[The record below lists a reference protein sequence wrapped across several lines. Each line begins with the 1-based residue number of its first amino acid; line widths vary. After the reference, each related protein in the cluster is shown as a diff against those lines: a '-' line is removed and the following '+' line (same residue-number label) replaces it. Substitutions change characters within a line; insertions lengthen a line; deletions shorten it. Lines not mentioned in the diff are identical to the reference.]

1 MSSARASFGVSDA
14 ASPAEAQA
22 VASAALRVLWADLA
36 WFDIDL
42 TGLLDAAETA
52 DAASALREYR
62 SRKWMGRGL
71 SENVRLYPGRNDD
84 VLPAAQA
91 LVGRT
96 IGSSGYAEPD
106 RLIFDANDEG
116 TSCWFELTEDQAAD
130 VVATL
135 SRSGHASTLLV
146 RAAR

>member
-1 MSSARASFGVSDA
+1 MR
-14 ASPAEAQA
+14 Q
-22 VASAALRVLWADLA
+22 
-36 WFDIDL
+36 L
-42 TGLLDAAETA
+42 TGGRQKIQADTDNRLRAAPVGRELDKNPGQLGV
-52 DAASALREYR
+52 ALSVTPQDIIRPLQANPLR
-62 SRKWMGRGL
+62 AKAFQ
-71 SENVRLYPGRNDD
+71 
-84 VLPAAQA
+84 PAAQA

>member
-1 MSSARASFGVSDA
+1 
-14 ASPAEAQA
+14 
-22 VASAALRVLWADLA
+22 
-36 WFDIDL
+36 
-42 TGLLDAAETA
+42 
-52 DAASALREYR
+52 
-62 SRKWMGRGL
+62 MGRGL